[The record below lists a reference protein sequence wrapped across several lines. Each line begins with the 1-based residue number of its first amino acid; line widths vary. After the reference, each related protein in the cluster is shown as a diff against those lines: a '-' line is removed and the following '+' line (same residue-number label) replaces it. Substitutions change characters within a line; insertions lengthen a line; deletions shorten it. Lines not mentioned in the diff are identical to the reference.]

1 MWRGNVKV
9 YLMIYAISGA
19 IIELNY
25 TIATFYFN
33 HLCEVRNRGFYTK
46 LRTHGDDNINYAT
59 RTQQVRSHITHDIT
73 DKTAYLSRTTKLH
86 FLFLLLLLISLCNQS
101 CVNTKH
107 QHLFHM
113 MMRFV
118 IKLAPNRLRKW
129 ID

>member
-1 MWRGNVKV
+1 
-9 YLMIYAISGA
+9 MIYAISGA

-46 LRTHGDDNINYAT
+46 LHTHRDDNINYAT
-59 RTQQVRSHITHDIT
+59 RTQQVRSFITHDIT

-86 FLFLLLLLISLCNQS
+86 FLFLLLLLISLYNQS

-113 MMRFV
+113 MMHFV
-118 IKLAPNRLRKW
+118 IKLVPNCLRKW